1 MNKYNIKKP
10 KKKIYIGM
18 IIGLILIA
26 LLSLPVWKIQ
36 KITVVNNGYYS
47 KEEVIN
53 VSGLEGGNLLDLSF
67 NKAKKGLLA
76 LPYIQE
82 VNITYHFPGNVTIDL
97 VENAPFMYVPFSG
110 SYLCLNEQGQVI
122 EQTSNLSVAIPVVD
136 GLSFSEFKIGEMLG
150 IQNDDAF
157 LAVRDMIN
165 VLKEYEYV
173 DKVKEIDVYN
183 LEEIHLYVDNLDVIM
198 GEIGDFDKKLQW
210 LIATHETYDMGILD
224 LSQVVKSGQAS
235 LRPIT

>member
-1 MNKYNIKKP
+1 
-10 KKKIYIGM
+10 M
-18 IIGLILIA
+18 IVGLVLVA
-26 LLSLPVWKIQ
+26 LLSLPIWHIQ
-36 KITVVNNGYYS
+36 NITVNNNGYYS
-47 KEEVIN
+47 EEEIIAT
-53 VSGLEGGNLLDLSF
+53 SGLEERNILDLSF
-67 NKAKKGLLA
+67 THAKQAIKTLT
-76 LPYIQE
+76 YIQD
-82 VNITYHFPGNVTIDL
+82 VDIKYHFPGNVTIEI

-122 EQTSNLSVAIPVVD
+122 VQTSHLSDHIPIVS
-136 GLSFSEFKIGEMLG
+136 GLSFSEFKIGEILG

-157 LAVRDMIN
+157 FAVKEIIN
-165 VLKEYEYV
+165 ILKEYEYE

-235 LRPIT
+235 LKPIT

>member
-1 MNKYNIKKP
+1 M
-10 KKKIYIGM
+10 
-18 IIGLILIA
+18 
-26 LLSLPVWKIQ
+26 
-36 KITVVNNGYYS
+36 
-47 KEEVIN
+47 
-53 VSGLEGGNLLDLSF
+53 
-67 NKAKKGLLA
+67 
-76 LPYIQE
+76 
-82 VNITYHFPGNVTIDL
+82 
-97 VENAPFMYVPFSG
+97 
-110 SYLCLNEQGQVI
+110 
-122 EQTSNLSVAIPVVD
+122 AIPVVD

>member
-1 MNKYNIKKP
+1 MGKSNIKKP

-18 IIGLILIA
+18 GIGLILLV
-26 LLSLPVWKIQ
+26 LLSMPIWHVNEIL
-36 KITVVNNGYYS
+36 VNNSSYYT
-47 KEEVIN
+47 EEEIIEAA
-53 VSGLEGGNLLDLSF
+53 GLENRNLLDLSF
-67 NKAKKGLLA
+67 IETEKRLKALS
-76 LPYIQE
+76 YIQD
-82 VNITYHFPGNVTIDL
+82 VDIKYHFPGNIVINI

-110 SYLCLNEQGQVI
+110 SYLCLNERGQVI
-122 EQTSNLSVAIPVVD
+122 QQTNNLSVAVPIVR
-136 GLSFSEFKIGEMLG
+136 GLKFSEFKLGDILG
-150 IQNDDAF
+150 IENDDAF
-157 LAVRDMIN
+157 LAVQDMIHT
-165 VLKEYEYV
+165 LKKYEYEHQ
-173 DKVKEIDVYN
+173 VKEIDVYN

>member
-1 MNKYNIKKP
+1 M
-10 KKKIYIGM
+10 
-18 IIGLILIA
+18 
-26 LLSLPVWKIQ
+26 PVWNVKE
-36 KITVVNNGYYS
+36 ITVENNGYYT
-47 KEEVIN
+47 KEEIIET
-53 VSGLEGGNLLDLSF
+53 SGIKTHSMLDLSF
-67 NKAKKGLLA
+67 AHARQEIMKLS
-76 LPYIQE
+76 YIQN
-82 VNITYHFPGNVTIDL
+82 VNIKYKFPGNVIIEI

-122 EQTSNLSVAIPVVD
+122 SQTNHLANPIPLVR
-136 GLSFSEFKIGEMLG
+136 GLNFSEFKIGEILG

-157 LAVRDMIN
+157 LASKEIIN
-165 VLKEYEYV
+165 TLQEYAYE

-198 GEIGDFDKKLQW
+198 GGIGDFDKKLQW

>member
-1 MNKYNIKKP
+1 
-10 KKKIYIGM
+10 M

-26 LLSLPVWKIQ
+26 LLSFPIFDIK
-36 KITVVNNGYYS
+36 KITVNNNGYYS
-47 KEEVIN
+47 KEEIIET
-53 VSGLEGGNLLDLSF
+53 SGLEERNLFDLSF
-67 NKAKKGLLA
+67 SQAKKALYK
-76 LPYIQE
+76 LPYIQKVE
-82 VNITYHFPGNVTIDL
+82 IDYYFPGNITINL
-97 VENAPFMYVPFSG
+97 VENAPFIYVPFSG

-122 EQTSNLSVAIPVVD
+122 RQTGKLNAQVPIVK
-136 GLSFSEFKIGEMLG
+136 GLNFSEFKIGEILG

-157 LAVRDMIN
+157 LAIKDIVGI
-165 VLKEYEYV
+165 LKEYKYE
-173 DKVKEIDVYN
+173 DKIKEIDVYN

>member
-1 MNKYNIKKP
+1 
-10 KKKIYIGM
+10 M

>member
-26 LLSLPVWKIQ
+26 LLSMPIWNIKDIKVE
-36 KITVVNNGYYS
+36 NNGYYS
-47 KEEVIN
+47 KEEIIEA
-53 VSGLEGGNLLDLSF
+53 SGIKTHSIWDLSF
-67 NKAKKGLLA
+67 SHARKEIMKLS
-76 LPYIQE
+76 YIKN
-82 VNITYHFPGNVTIDL
+82 VDIKYNFPGNVIIKV

-110 SYLCLNEQGQVI
+110 SYLCLNEQGQVVS
-122 EQTSNLSVAIPVVD
+122 QTNNLSNPIPLVS
-136 GLSFSEFKIGEMLG
+136 GLNFSEFKIGEILA

-157 LAVRDMIN
+157 LASKELIN
-165 VLKEYEYV
+165 TLHEYTYE

-198 GEIGDFDKKLQW
+198 GGIGDFDKKLQW
-210 LIATHETYDMGILD
+210 LIATHKNYDMGILD

>member
-1 MNKYNIKKP
+1 
-10 KKKIYIGM
+10 M

-36 KITVVNNGYYS
+36 QITVNNNGYYS
-47 KEEVIN
+47 KEEIIET
-53 VSGLEGGNLLDLSF
+53 SGLKDRNLLDLSF
-67 NKAKKGLLA
+67 NGAKKALKT
-76 LPYIQE
+76 LPYIQD
-82 VNITYHFPGNVTIDL
+82 VDITYHFPGNVIVDV

-122 EQTSNLSVAIPVVD
+122 EQTSSLNAKVPIVD

-157 LAVRDMIN
+157 LAVKDMITI
-165 VLKEYEYV
+165 LREYEYE
-173 DKVKEIDVYN
+173 DKIKEIDVYN